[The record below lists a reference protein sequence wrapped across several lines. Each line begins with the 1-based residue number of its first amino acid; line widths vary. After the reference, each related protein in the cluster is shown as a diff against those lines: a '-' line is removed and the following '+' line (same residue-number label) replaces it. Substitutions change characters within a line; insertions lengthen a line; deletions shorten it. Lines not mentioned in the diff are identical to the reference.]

1 MSNMYKS
8 YNQVTGSSPYF
19 KFIKQGLIEFECE
32 LQEEYKGSLYVLYE
46 SKHFM
51 PFEKNQWCYILYLT
65 EVEREVLCEIFK
77 LVGEFT
83 TESIKKTL
91 SNYPYLSEL
100 FCGDKSSD
108 ASVSVFGSYED
119 DRYYLHTLVR
129 SNEYSIQEKK
139 KCISRMLRMLEGIRK
154 ECSNFSYSP
163 EYLEL
168 SEWSKLK
175 MEWELEKQK
184 NPQAS
189 TNKYKKRSKLEKY
202 LLIAGILSL
211 KFIVKSVGG
220 DLNIDVPDI
229 DVPDVDV
236 PDVEAIN
243 TPEAYANLD
252 NQYNVNFEAN
262 ETIGNTVYLDK
273 GYTITLEPAGGGLG
287 EENPKVYVESGTN
300 TRYILDGNIPRKID
314 GVSQITYK
322 GKKWVIA

>member
-8 YNQVTGSSPYF
+8 YNQVTGSYPYF

-32 LQEEYKGSLYVLYE
+32 VQEEYKGSLYVLYQY
-46 SKHFM
+46 KHFM
-51 PFEKNQWCYILYLT
+51 PFEKNQWRYTLYLT
-65 EVEREVLCEIFK
+65 EAEREVLCEIFK
-77 LVGEFT
+77 LLGEFT

-108 ASVSVFGSYED
+108 DYVGVVGSYED

-129 SNEYSIQEKK
+129 SNEYSIQEEK

-220 DLNIDVPDI
+220 DLDIDVPDI